1 MEKKVQVALIVG
13 SVRAQRF
20 GPVVGDWCADQ
31 LQQRPDIALDRIDVA
46 DFPIPIDLESKPVG
60 EEDAVLSGLQ
70 ARMQAA
76 DAFVVVTP
84 EYNHSYP
91 AGLKN
96 FIDWHYEE
104 WQAKPVGFVSYGG
117 IAGGLRAIEH
127 LRNVFAELHA
137 VTIRGTV
144 SFHGGS
150 ACFGPDGQPVDSA
163 GCTAAMQALVDQLL
177 WFGRALRDA
186 RMRSPYRPR

>member
-1 MEKKVQVALIVG
+1 M
-13 SVRAQRF
+13 
-20 GPVVGDWCADQ
+20 
-31 LQQRPDIALDRIDVA
+31 
-46 DFPIPIDLESKPVG
+46 
-60 EEDAVLSGLQ
+60 
-70 ARMQAA
+70 
-76 DAFVVVTP
+76 
-84 EYNHSYP
+84 
-91 AGLKN
+91 
-96 FIDWHYEE
+96 
-104 WQAKPVGFVSYGG
+104 SYGG